1 MPKTDVAT
9 KIAYADPAAEF
20 DQGLY
25 PEEKRFA
32 DAYLGPAGRKGDSAY
47 QIALGHKGT
56 KQQVAAML
64 GRDRVRAY
72 IKRRSRELAAAAE
85 ITAEWVLLD
94 LQQVLDMS
102 LGRADAPIARIANG
116 ELVCDQGRNFDA
128 AGATRATPPQA
139 SAEGRMWRDR
149 VEHTGDIGGGTIIN
163 LNLAGR
169 PPEKVIEGA
178 AE

>member
-85 ITAEWVLLD
+85 ITAERVLLD

-128 AGATRATPPQA
+128 AGATRAL
-139 SAEGRMWRDR
+139 ELMGKYLGMWRDR